1 MGLFAKGGGVM
12 AGIVCAVRGG
22 PHSQATIARAI
33 SLARETALSLH
44 FLYVVNLDFL
54 THTSSSRV
62 RTISEEMR
70 QMGEFILL
78 SAQSKA
84 LAEGVVAETL
94 VRQGNVGEEI
104 VRMCRE
110 LAADYLVMGLPQIEQ
125 EESLFTHERLQAF
138 IRDTEQRTGA
148 RVVLPD
154 GGDR

>member
-1 MGLFAKGGGVM
+1 M

-22 PHSQATIARAI
+22 PHSRVTIGRAI
-33 SLARETALSLH
+33 SLARETGLALH

-54 THTSSSRV
+54 THTTSSRV

-78 SAQSKA
+78 VAQSEA
-84 LAEGVVAETL
+84 LVKGVTAETV

-104 VRMCRE
+104 VNLCRE
-110 LAADYLVMGLPQIEQ
+110 LAADYLVMGWPQIEQ

-138 IRDTEQRTGA
+138 VQDTEERTGA
-148 RVVLPD
+148 KVILPD
-154 GGDR
+154 GGAR

>member
-1 MGLFAKGGGVM
+1 M

-22 PHSQATIARAI
+22 PHSQLTISRAI
-33 SLARETALSLH
+33 DLARKTGLSLH

-54 THTSSSRV
+54 THTASSRV

-78 SAQSKA
+78 VAQSKA
-84 LAEGVVAETL
+84 LAEGVAAEIL

-104 VRMCRE
+104 VHLCRE
-110 LAADYLVMGLPQIEQ
+110 LATNYLVMGLPQIE
-125 EESLFTHERLQAF
+125 EEGSLFTHERLQVF
-138 IRDTEQRTGA
+138 VQDTEERIGA
-148 RVVLPD
+148 KVVLPD

>member
-1 MGLFAKGGGVM
+1 M

-22 PHSQATIARAI
+22 PHSQSTIGRAI
-33 SLARETALSLH
+33 DLARETGLSLH

-54 THTSSSRV
+54 THTTSSRV

-78 SAQSKA
+78 AAQSKA
-84 LAEGVVAETL
+84 LTEGVAAETL

-104 VRMCRE
+104 VHLCRE

-138 IRDTEQRTGA
+138 VKDAEEQSGA
-148 RVVLPD
+148 KVVLAE
-154 GGDR
+154 GGNR